1 MPVLGLLE
9 EKLIIFKENKKYCEA
24 EISLEKDLENDVVK
38 NSKLFFGKDSIYI
51 DAKKKLDSKNLGG
64 VIPDGFLFNFAD
76 KENPEFYI
84 VEVELSKHDFYGHIF
99 PQFTKFFGFFKVSK
113 TKEDLADK
121 LYNIIT
127 NDSVLKKEFKKFLG
141 ENEIYKF
148 IKDLLDESQ
157 NILLVIDGEK
167 NELPDVMETY
177 TDTWGQFVKIIILQK
192 FVNDNEVI
200 YSMNPEFEN
209 IDYSYINKEDEK
221 NPLNTVYTEEGLIG
235 KINEDIKKIY
245 FEIKNNLLEYRDSII
260 FNPKKYY
267 ISIINEKNIAFFTF
281 NKSKIHLIVKMDE
294 NLVKEKIINHEVKHL
309 SESVQKF
316 WNGTSCEIEI
326 TNNNNLEE
334 IINLLKELISSAA
347 N

>member
-1 MPVLGLLE
+1 M
-9 EKLIIFKENKKYCEA
+9 F
-24 EISLEKDLENDVVK
+24 
-38 NSKLFFGKDSIYI
+38 
-51 DAKKKLDSKNLGG
+51 
-64 VIPDGFLFNFAD
+64 
-76 KENPEFYI
+76 PEH
-84 VEVELSKHDFYGHIF
+84 KHQALCF
-99 PQFTKFFGFFKVSK
+99 
-113 TKEDLADK
+113 
-121 LYNIIT
+121 
-127 NDSVLKKEFKKFLG
+127 FKKFLG

-209 IDYSYINKEDEK
+209 IDYSYVNKEDEK
-221 NPLNTVYTEEGLIG
+221 NPLNTVYTEEGLIE

-245 FEIKNNLLEYRDSII
+245 FEIKKNLLEYRDSII

-267 ISIINEKNIAFFTF
+267 ISIINERNIAFFTF

-294 NLVKEKIINHEVKHL
+294 NLVKEKIVNHEVKHL

-326 TNNNNLEE
+326 TSNNDLEE
-334 IINLLKELISSAA
+334 VINLLKELISSVS

>member
-1 MPVLGLLE
+1 M
-9 EKLIIFKENKKYCEA
+9 
-24 EISLEKDLENDVVK
+24 
-38 NSKLFFGKDSIYI
+38 
-51 DAKKKLDSKNLGG
+51 
-64 VIPDGFLFNFAD
+64 
-76 KENPEFYI
+76 
-84 VEVELSKHDFYGHIF
+84 
-99 PQFTKFFGFFKVSK
+99 
-113 TKEDLADK
+113 
-121 LYNIIT
+121 
-127 NDSVLKKEFKKFLG
+127 KKEFKKFLG

-192 FVNDNEVI
+192 FINDNEVI

-209 IDYSYINKEDEK
+209 IDYSYVNKEDEK
-221 NPLNTVYTEEGLIG
+221 NPLNTVYTEEGLIE

-245 FEIKNNLLEYRDSII
+245 FEIKKNLLQYRDSII

-267 ISIINEKNIAFFTF
+267 ISIINERNIAFFTF

-294 NLVKEKIINHEVKHL
+294 NLVKEKIVNHEVKHL

-326 TNNNNLEE
+326 TSINNLDE
-334 IINLLKELISSAA
+334 IINLLKELISSVS

>member
-1 MPVLGLLE
+1 M
-9 EKLIIFKENKKYCEA
+9 
-24 EISLEKDLENDVVK
+24 
-38 NSKLFFGKDSIYI
+38 
-51 DAKKKLDSKNLGG
+51 NL
-64 VIPDGFLFNFAD
+64 VTL
-76 KENPEFYI
+76 
-84 VEVELSKHDFYGHIF
+84 
-99 PQFTKFFGFFKVSK
+99 T
-113 TKEDLADK
+113 
-121 LYNIIT
+121 
-127 NDSVLKKEFKKFLG
+127 KKEFKKFLG

-334 IINLLKELISSAA
+334 IINLLKELISSVA